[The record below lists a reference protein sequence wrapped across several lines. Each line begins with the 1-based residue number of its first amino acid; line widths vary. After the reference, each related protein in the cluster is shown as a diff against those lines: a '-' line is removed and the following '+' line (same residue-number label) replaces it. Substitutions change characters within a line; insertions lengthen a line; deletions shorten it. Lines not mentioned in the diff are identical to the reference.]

1 MSLTMKATLEV
12 ARVRKSYLAMPSE
25 SSMNG
30 LAMPN
35 MILHNMTQMKMALA
49 PTSTL
54 KLHL

>member
-30 LAMPN
+30 QAMPN
-35 MILHNMTQMKMALA
+35 MILHSMTQTKMALA
-49 PTSTL
+49 PTSTS